1 MIRHLIALIALC
13 LLAFG
18 AQSQT
23 LSNAQRATLCTA
35 CKGNPACNTPRLI
48 GDSVSVLQW
57 LNAARSPAT
66 LAWYISAP
74 ALAVEEAPTYTT
86 YDSFAQGKRD
96 SWQLF
101 LRSPRD
107 FTRAKVRNWVVDVW
121 GAATG
126 GSNAEAVLLAAT
138 FNASNAQHALGGTTR
153 STGTVTA
160 LDLSFPFSISQDD
173 ANFVADPARC
183 QG

>member
-1 MIRHLIALIALC
+1 MIRRIASIIALC

-23 LSNAQRATLCTA
+23 LTNGQRATLCTA
-35 CKGNPACNTPRLI
+35 CKGAAACNSARLAD
-48 GDSVSVLQW
+48 DSVTLLQW
-57 LNAARSPAT
+57 LNATRAPAT
-66 LAWYISAP
+66 PAWRTSAP

-86 YDSFAQGKRD
+86 YDSFTQGKRD
-96 SWQLF
+96 SWELF

-126 GSNAEAVLLAAT
+126 GSNAEAVLQAAT
-138 FNASNAQHALGGTTR
+138 FSATNVQSALGGTTR
-153 STGTVTA
+153 STGTVSA
-160 LDLSFPFSISQDD
+160 LDLSFTGAASADD
-173 ANFVADPARC
+173 ATWLVQRANC
-183 QG
+183 Q